1 MLSPI
6 FYVTLL
12 FWSLHQV
19 HVWSTINSS
28 TVFENTPEQSAK
40 FNYKLEQLFN
50 DDDLNGLP
58 HKKVIIEAQIN
69 GKMFVINN
77 ENSTEWNLINQLMN
91 IEIHK
96 RRDHVVF
103 DQTRISNDSSTDI
116 IQLRDIIAEP

>member
-19 HVWSTINSS
+19 HVW
-28 TVFENTPEQSAK
+28 
-40 FNYKLEQLFN
+40 QLFN